1 MKTTYTYRLKSAAIL
16 AGAALVPTA
25 AVFMSGIISNAI
37 AGTTTQAV
45 NVTANVNAN
54 CKMSSPSDVAF
65 GNYDP
70 TDANYTA
77 NLDATGSFQIACTK
91 GVTAALTIN
100 NGANYSSPNRRMIGG
115 TINTTFLTYQ
125 LYTTAGRSTVWDA
138 TVGGTVSYVASSS
151 SKTTQTIYG
160 RIPGGQDVEAQAYSD
175 TVTVTATF

>member
-1 MKTTYTYRLKSAAIL
+1 MKRTPYTLKSAVII

-25 AVFMSGIISNAI
+25 AVIMSGMISNAI
-37 AGTTTQAV
+37 AGTTTQNI
-45 NVTANVNAN
+45 NVSANVNAN
-54 CKMSSPSDVAF
+54 CKMSNPSDVAF

-100 NGANYSSPNRRMIGG
+100 NGSNFSTPNRRMIGA
-115 TINTTFLTYQ
+115 TVNTVFLNYQ
-125 LYTTAGRSTVWDA
+125 LYTTAGRSTIWDA

-160 RIPGGQDVEAQAYSD
+160 RIPGGQDVSAQAYSD

>member
-1 MKTTYTYRLKSAAIL
+1 MKTTNTYRLKSAAIL

-25 AVFMSGIISNAI
+25 AVFMSGFITNAI

-54 CKMSSPSDVAF
+54 CKMSNPSDVAF

-70 TDANYTA
+70 TDVNYTA
-77 NLDATGSFQIACTK
+77 NLDATGSFSIACTK

-100 NGANYSSPNRRMIGG
+100 QGTHYSSARRMIGG
-115 TINTTFLTYQ
+115 TIATTFLTYE